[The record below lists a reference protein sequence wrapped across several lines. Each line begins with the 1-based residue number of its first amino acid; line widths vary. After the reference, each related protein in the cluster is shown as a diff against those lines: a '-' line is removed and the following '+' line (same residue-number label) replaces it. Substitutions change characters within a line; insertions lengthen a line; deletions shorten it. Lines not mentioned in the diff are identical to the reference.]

1 LKTIFALLLLCVSLF
16 STTLLTYNTYDREDR
31 VDIMLSFDTPYNGKI
46 FLKKEGNT
54 FNIILNNIFFNKTV
68 TKNINSPILEQMK
81 IVPQDKNI
89 KIILTSKKKINI
101 IASKTTDGFGLRLR
115 ALPQNGTKKENFN
128 ITPNHKGQN
137 SILDKSIKTDTSY
150 YGDLRYY
157 VVILILLFLLAVLWL
172 VKKRVN
178 GTSSQKWLFG
188 NSNINSNEVKILYRK
203 PIDTK
208 NSVLLLSYKDRK
220 YLILTGSSNQLLDKF
235 SSDDTPMQEDNENE
249 EFEKIFARNR
259 QKLDEF
265 LKVGSD
271 NLSTYRDKAS
281 LDIEDIE
288 K

>member
-1 LKTIFALLLLCVSLF
+1 LKTIFAILLLCVSLF

-115 ALPQNGTKKENFN
+115 ALPQNSTKKENFS
-128 ITPNHKGQN
+128 ITPNNKGQN

-157 VVILILLFLLAVLWL
+157 IVILILLFLLAVLWL

-188 NSNINSNEVKILYRK
+188 NNNINSNEVKILYRK

-235 SSDDTPMQEDNENE
+235 SSDNTPMQEDNENE

-281 LDIEDIE
+281 MDIEDIE

>member
-1 LKTIFALLLLCVSLF
+1 MKTIFAILLLCVSLF

-115 ALPQNGTKKENFN
+115 ALPQNSTKKENFN
-128 ITPNHKGQN
+128 ITPNNKGQN

-157 VVILILLFLLAVLWL
+157 IVILILLFLLAVLWL

-188 NSNINSNEVKILYRK
+188 NNNINSNEVKILYRK

-235 SSDDTPMQEDNENE
+235 SSDNTPMQEDNENE

-281 LDIEDIE
+281 MDIEDIE

>member
-1 LKTIFALLLLCVSLF
+1 MKTIFALLLLCVSLF

-115 ALPQNGTKKENFN
+115 ALPQNSTKKENFN
-128 ITPNHKGQN
+128 ITPNNKGQN

-157 VVILILLFLLAVLWL
+157 IVILILLFLLAVLWL

-188 NSNINSNEVKILYRK
+188 NNNINSNEVKILYRK

-235 SSDDTPMQEDNENE
+235 SSDNTPMQEDNENE

-281 LDIEDIE
+281 MDIEDIE

>member
-1 LKTIFALLLLCVSLF
+1 MKTLLALLLLCISLF

-46 FLKKEGNT
+46 FLKKDGNT
-54 FNIILNNIFFNKTV
+54 FSIILNNIFFNKTV

-89 KIILTSKKKINI
+89 KIILISKKKINI

-115 ALPQNGTKKENFN
+115 ALPQNSAKKQNFN
-128 ITPNHKGQN
+128 IASSSKEQN
-137 SILDKSIKTDTSY
+137 SILDKSIKTDSSY

-157 VVILILLFLLAVLWL
+157 AVIVILLFLLAVLWL
-172 VKKRVN
+172 VKKRV
-178 GTSSQKWLFG
+178 GVASSQKWLFG
-188 NSNINSNEVKILYRK
+188 NNSIKSDEVKILYRK

-208 NSVLLLSYKDRK
+208 NSVLLLSYKNRK

-235 SSDDTPMQEDNENE
+235 NSEDVPVSDESDDE
-249 EFEKIFARNR
+249 EFKKIFAQNR

-265 LKVGSD
+265 LRVGND

-281 LDIEDIE
+281 QDLDETI
-288 K
+288 

>member
-1 LKTIFALLLLCVSLF
+1 MKTLLALLLLCISLF

-46 FLKKEGNT
+46 FLKKDGNT
-54 FNIILNNIFFNKTV
+54 FSIILNNIFFNKTV

-89 KIILTSKKKINI
+89 KIILISKKKINI

-115 ALPQNGTKKENFN
+115 ALPQNSAKKQNFN
-128 ITPNHKGQN
+128 IASSSKEQN
-137 SILDKSIKTDTSY
+137 SILDKSIKTDSSY

-157 VVILILLFLLAVLWL
+157 AVIAILLFLLAVLWL
-172 VKKRVN
+172 VKKRV
-178 GTSSQKWLFG
+178 GVASSQKWLFG
-188 NSNINSNEVKILYRK
+188 NNSIKSDEVKILYRK

-208 NSVLLLSYKDRK
+208 NSVLLLSYKNRK

-235 SSDDTPMQEDNENE
+235 NSEDVPVSDESDDE
-249 EFEKIFARNR
+249 EFKKIFAQNR

-265 LKVGSD
+265 LRVGND

-281 LDIEDIE
+281 QDLDETI
-288 K
+288 